1 MNAGLS
7 RSSVLFRIMFVLC
20 LALVTP
26 ATVGCDVVSNQ
37 LKHDREANLEF
48 QDFRDT
54 LASRVDD
61 EDDAAGESSA
71 SKGKIPEL
79 QPYVSQGDYETK
91 SMPLVSI
98 SVNQTVPLRDVL
110 FELAEQAEY
119 NLELD
124 PRITGSIIF
133 TARERP
139 FDQVIERISE
149 IAGLRYKMDDDFLR
163 VELDLPYQ
171 KNYKIDY
178 LSFVRNSAST
188 VTNDISV
195 VSGDGTDTGSNFT
208 ATSETANDFWAD
220 LTAGLEQILN
230 TPSMGSMRTS
240 ADPRITAVERNPD
253 VRAVAPPN
261 ADGTTTVQPPDAVL
275 QVESL
280 PVEDASSSG
289 SPASP
294 GAGAAGGSSSVFSV
308 NRQAGLI
315 SVFATEA
322 THKKVDEYLK
332 LLRRAMTAQVLI
344 EAKILQV
351 TLNDNYQNG
360 VDWRFVDS
368 ILPGQFDLTFF
379 DAVGDFNVSPN
390 SGFSNDDGTGVLF
403 GYTGDEFQGILR
415 ALQNFGTIRALAS
428 PRLSVLNNQPAVLN
442 VATNEV
448 FFELDIETSEV
459 EGGGRETEIDST
471 IRNVPVGV
479 LINVLP
485 SIDLDTKTISMAVR
499 PTITAITNRKED
511 PSVIFAVAEAKLAAD
526 SVVSEIPELNV
537 QEIDT
542 VVNLKSGQAIVMGGL
557 LQDRAETA
565 DGGVP
570 ILAEI
575 PMIGGAFKQHADTIQ
590 KTELVIF
597 LKATIIDNPGNTI
610 HNTDKDLYR
619 KFSSDRRPF
628 KL

>member
-1 MNAGLS
+1 MIVSGLS
-7 RSSVLFRIMFVLC
+7 KSSLLFRTSFILC
-20 LALVTP
+20 LALILPVS
-26 ATVGCDVVSNQ
+26 AGCDVVSNQ
-37 LKHDREANLEF
+37 LKHDREGNLEM
-48 QDFRDT
+48 QDYRDAM
-54 LASRVDD
+54 ASRVDD
-61 EDDAAGESSA
+61 EDGSDSEVASNGSS
-71 SKGKIPEL
+71 IPDL
-79 QPYVSQGDYETK
+79 QPYVSQGEYQSK
-91 SMPLVSI
+91 AMPLVSI

-124 PRITGSIIF
+124 PRIQGAIIF

-149 IAGLRYKMDDDFLR
+149 IAGLRYKMEDDFLR
-163 VELDLPYQ
+163 VELDLPFQ

-178 LSFVRNSAST
+178 LSFVRNSSST

-208 ATSETANDFWAD
+208 ATSETANDFWAE
-220 LTAGLEQILN
+220 LTAGLEQVLSSV
-230 TPSMGSMRTS
+230 PMGNMRTTR
-240 ADPRITAVERNPD
+240 DPRITAVDQNPN
-253 VRAVAPPN
+253 VQPVAAPD
-261 ADGTTTVQPPDAVL
+261 ADGNVTVQPPDAVL
-275 QVESL
+275 RVESL
-280 PVEDASSSG
+280 PVDEGGEDSASG
-289 SPASP
+289 
-294 GAGAAGGSSSVFSV
+294 GAAGGDGESALFSI
-308 NRQAGLI
+308 NKQAGLI

-322 THKKVDEYLK
+322 THKKVAEYLN

-360 VDWRFVDS
+360 VDWRFVES
-368 ILPGQFDLTFF
+368 LLPGPFDFTFF
-379 DAVGDFNVSPN
+379 DDVGDLAVSPN
-390 SGFSNDDGTGVLF
+390 TGFSTEESTGVLL
-403 GYTGDEFQGILR
+403 GYTGSEFQAVLR
-415 ALQNFGTIRALAS
+415 ALQNFGTIKALAS

-485 SIDLDTKTISMAVR
+485 AIDLDTKTISMAVR
-499 PTITAITNRKED
+499 PTITAITDRKPD
-511 PSVIFAVAEAKLAAD
+511 PSVVFAVAEAKLAAD
-526 SVVSEIPELNV
+526 AIVSEIPELNV

-557 LQDRAETA
+557 LQDRATTT
-565 DGGVP
+565 DSGVP
-570 ILAEI
+570 VLAEI
-575 PMIGGAFKQHADTIQ
+575 PMVGAMFKQHADTVQ
-590 KTELVIF
+590 KTELIIF
-597 LKATIIDNPGNTI
+597 LKATIVDNPNQTI
-610 HNTDKDLYR
+610 HSTDKDLYR
-619 KFSSDRRPF
+619 RFSSDRRPL